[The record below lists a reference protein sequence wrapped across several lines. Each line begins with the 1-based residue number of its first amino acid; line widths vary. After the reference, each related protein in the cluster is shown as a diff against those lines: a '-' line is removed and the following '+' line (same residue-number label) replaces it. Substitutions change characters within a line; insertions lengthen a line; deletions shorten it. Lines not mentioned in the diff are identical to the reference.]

1 MMISGCVAALVVV
14 EVETVVVVL
23 TAPSHADTILLSNYL
38 SYILLALTLYNDMYV
53 RASKDWDLH
62 LIIKNEFAV
71 VAYLQLKEEALDHTV
86 WRTWFRRVHG
96 LVIRQ
101 TREWMNECNWISW
114 RWPPHGRN
122 IYPLTSLIKHNEW
135 MCWWRLMTTL

>member
-53 RASKDWDLH
+53 RASKD
-62 LIIKNEFAV
+62 
-71 VAYLQLKEEALDHTV
+71 
-86 WRTWFRRVHG
+86 
-96 LVIRQ
+96 
-101 TREWMNECNWISW
+101 
-114 RWPPHGRN
+114 
-122 IYPLTSLIKHNEW
+122 
-135 MCWWRLMTTL
+135 